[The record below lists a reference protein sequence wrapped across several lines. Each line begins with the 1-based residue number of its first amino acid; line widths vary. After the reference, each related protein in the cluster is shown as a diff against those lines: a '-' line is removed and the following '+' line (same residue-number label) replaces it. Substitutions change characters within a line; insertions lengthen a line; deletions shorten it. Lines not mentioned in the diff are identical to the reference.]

1 MLYVEIVPMQWL
13 YLTVFDVC
21 NFFSRVFYFEPEST
35 HLLTIFAATLAATAS
50 TVEATPASVGVVV
63 AAACWGVDAWTS
75 CSSGL
80 TG

>member
-1 MLYVEIVPMQWL
+1 MA
-13 YLTVFDVC
+13 
-21 NFFSRVFYFEPEST
+21 T
-35 HLLTIFAATLAATAS
+35 HLLTIFAATLAAAAS
-50 TVEATPASVGVVV
+50 TVEATPASEGVV